1 MNRRLVM
8 TLIFSLTIGV
18 GVASPQAELSDRMEH
33 STVRI
38 IAKHGDSMG
47 EGSGFVIGDKYIV
60 TNYHVVAE
68 AEAVR
73 VFSRYGRFMQND
85 VTGFV
90 VKSPEKDIAV
100 LKLAEPS
107 GLTPVV
113 FATRASVHKLQ
124 PVLAAGFPGAA
135 NLGGSIDNLME
146 VSFTQG
152 IISGFIQENGEGMY
166 QISAAVNPGNS
177 GGPLFDQCGRV
188 IGINSLKSLVNAVV
202 VGPDGQPTTQR
213 VPLGENIAWAIQA
226 DELID
231 LLQANNL
238 PVQAESNVCGSA
250 PVGAGA
256 APENPTPP
264 QPSGTNAGTS
274 TGNRP
279 QPVVAPNNASSTR
292 LLLIV
297 GGAAAFVVVVAILI
311 ISFTRSRK
319 PVEPPPLPPP
329 VAYTP
334 QKPPP
339 PLLPPQTRSTY
350 DIRPAY
356 EPRPNYESRP
366 TPAYG
371 DMSAPRL
378 RGISGTHA
386 GMEFPLSRD
395 AITLGRDPKASQ
407 IVFKASDNL
416 VSKRHCTIRFD
427 RQAGGV
433 ILEDCG
439 SMNGTYLENGER
451 LRSGESRVLSSNGR
465 FYLGSRNNMFQVT

>member
-8 TLIFSLTIGV
+8 TLIFSLTIGA
-18 GVASPQAELSDRMEH
+18 GVASSQTDLSDRMEH

-60 TNYHVVAE
+60 TNYHVVAD
-68 AEAVR
+68 AEQVK
-73 VFSRYGRFMQND
+73 VLSRYGRFMEMD
-85 VTGFV
+85 ATGFV
-90 VKSPEKDIAV
+90 VKAPDKDIVV
-100 LKLAEPS
+100 LQLAEPS

-113 FATRASVHKLQ
+113 LGTRAGVHKLQ

-135 NLGGSIDNLME
+135 DLGGSIDNLME

-213 VPLGENIAWAIQA
+213 VPLGENIAWAIQS

-231 LLQANNL
+231 LLQQKKI
-238 PVQAESNVCGSA
+238 PYQSESTPCGGA
-250 PVGAGA
+250 AAGAGS
-256 APENPTPP
+256 P
-264 QPSGTNAGTS
+264 QPNALPPPSIGGGAS
-274 TGNRP
+274 SDNSRP
-279 QPVVAPNNASSTR
+279 QPINTVNASSTR

-311 ISFTRSRK
+311 ISLTRSRRPEPPHPGPYAAQQPAP
-319 PVEPPPLPPP
+319 PVLPPLPR
-329 VAYTP
+329 
-334 QKPPP
+334 
-339 PLLPPQTRSTY
+339 QTYS
-350 DIRPAY
+350 DA
-356 EPRPNYESRP
+356 
-366 TPAYG
+366 
-371 DMSAPRL
+371 SAPRL
-378 RGISGTHA
+378 RGIAGTHA
-386 GMEFPLSRD
+386 GMEFPLSRE
-395 AITLGRDPKASQ
+395 AITLGRDPRSAQ
-407 IVFKASDNL
+407 IVFKPTDNL

-439 SMNGTYLENGER
+439 SMNGTFLENGER